1 VQYVCHNDGS
11 SVNRYTNTVATTA
24 EHRRRLQTVYMLP
37 GRRLWKNGDNSLTI
51 TLITMVCEHV
61 VHKTVRSC
69 VIRFHR
75 QIGRFKHFFGAKAT
89 YNEKRM
95 QHKNLLVCNLR
106 HALNTHSHAFVVLR
120 YFLDSMMCSVPR
132 TRNMIHGSRNECIE
146 KEWSGKVLV
155 T

>member
-1 VQYVCHNDGS
+1 MSQWREFGKQIHQYSGNYS
-11 SVNRYTNTVATTA
+11 RTQTTA
-24 EHRRRLQTVYMLP
+24 TDCVHAT
-37 GRRLWKNGDNSLTI
+37 WKKVVKEWWQLANDYG